1 MCRLVVEV
9 TTFSSLTAT
18 KARLVMYKGQKTQN
32 HQHLFNTYY
41 KKNVLGKQ
49 SVRRGG
55 GYVRQ
60 IAKKLGVLRNISK
73 DGLI

>member
-1 MCRLVVEV
+1 LVVEV

-49 SVRRGG
+49 SVRRGAMSG
-55 GYVRQ
+55 RLR
-60 IAKKLGVLRNISK
+60 KSLGFCAISQK
-73 DGLI
+73 TV